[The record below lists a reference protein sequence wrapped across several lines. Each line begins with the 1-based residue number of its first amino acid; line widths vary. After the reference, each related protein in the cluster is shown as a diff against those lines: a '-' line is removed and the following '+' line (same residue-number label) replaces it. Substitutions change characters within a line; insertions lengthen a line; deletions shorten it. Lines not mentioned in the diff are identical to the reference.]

1 MTKEE
6 LEDRNCQWLTDIG
19 FTSIQRITNWLLF
32 FNRLVCCKSIGEF
45 YYRKSN
51 TDIVDLPQQI
61 IPGFEN
67 EYKSLVSLLLGSIY
81 IHVVSKPTFPHL
93 QSLVEFTT
101 DDKILLDT
109 SQRLGELEN

>member
-19 FTSIQRITNWLLF
+19 FTSIQRISNWLLI
-32 FNRLVCCKSIGEF
+32 FNRLIWSIREF
-45 YYRKSN
+45 FYRKSS
-51 TDIVDLPQQI
+51 TDIADLPQQI